1 MIQVRTCLFIE
12 GQDEGRGY
20 QQVAVAVLVCFCT
33 DTELVC
39 HGLLCCMLYIMSRHL
54 MLLRV

>member
-20 QQVAVAVLVCFCT
+20 QQVAVAVLVTF
-33 DTELVC
+33 L
-39 HGLLCCMLYIMSRHL
+39 H
-54 MLLRV
+54 